1 MYIIQNKCI
10 CVQNIGKYD
19 VIQYLTHIWKV
30 QTFGVGGK
38 KESLTSSFS
47 LKRKQKLTSTQ
58 KYQVLKSKK
67 LNTIFSNEFDQKMP
81 IFSKKCAKYQKMRN
95 IFFHRCWNVST
106 SVYIPHG
113 RQTHQKRE
121 KKNRNYSLFQYDPKK
136 CLGGGAEKIDLCSTL
151 K

>member
-1 MYIIQNKCI
+1 MCI
-10 CVQNIGKYD
+10 EYRQVRCYTISD
-19 VIQYLTHIWKV
+19 THMESLD
-30 QTFGVGGK
+30 FRVGGK

-113 RQTHQKRE
+113 R
-121 KKNRNYSLFQYDPKK
+121 
-136 CLGGGAEKIDLCSTL
+136 
-151 K
+151 